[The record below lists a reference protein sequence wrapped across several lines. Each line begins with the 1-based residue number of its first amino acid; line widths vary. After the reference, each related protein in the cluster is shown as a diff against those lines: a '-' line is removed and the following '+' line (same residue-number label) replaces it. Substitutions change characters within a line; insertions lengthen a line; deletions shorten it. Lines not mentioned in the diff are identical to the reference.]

1 MAHCGLR
8 QLRQRHRTCLTVL
21 VQTGTMH
28 APSNFNTPSQD
39 QSAVAAKAN
48 RRVCA
53 VVLLLFVVAATLGA
67 VRKDVTRGFDEVAHA
82 SYIAHLQ
89 HSGETWPAF
98 EDMRMLDPSS
108 FGFTSKGNYLD
119 HPSPYYVLLARLG
132 PTLEGHPEAILFDRL
147 FNVLLAAIGLAALMA
162 VGLVAK
168 LPRLTLYAYIVPIAG
183 IPVLAPLAG
192 AINNDNA
199 AFAGGGIATLAA
211 LQLLNTGSR
220 AWLIAALGG
229 VILASWAKFTALL
242 LVGGLVGGVLL
253 WLLWRGRLPS
263 RWVGL
268 IAIAALLAVAPYVA
282 LFAQYGS
289 PTPRTP
295 GQIAMIKSGA
305 LAVGWDS
312 AERMSPAAFAV
323 HFVSEFVL
331 EWMPIF
337 PRNALNYAMLAIP
350 IIAAL
355 CAVAGLFLA
364 GQRIAHGK
372 EQPLDIMIAAGAL
385 AFAVTFVIHGI
396 FSYRLHTEFGWLTSA
411 YPRYYLPLAALIP
424 LAGLSLLGAIKRPS
438 ARAMLLVFLIA
449 GPVVFCLL
457 GAPLE

>member
-1 MAHCGLR
+1 MPAL
-8 QLRQRHRTCLTVL
+8 
-21 VQTGTMH
+21 
-28 APSNFNTPSQD
+28 SNFDTSSQD

-48 RRVCA
+48 WLVCA
-53 VVLLLFVVAATLGA
+53 FVLLLFVVAATLGA
-67 VRKDVTRGFDEVAHA
+67 IRKDVTLGFDEVAHA
-82 SYIAHLQ
+82 SYVAHLQ

-108 FGFTSKGNYLD
+108 FKFTRDANYLD
-119 HPSPYYVLLARLG
+119 HPSPYYVLLARIG

-147 FNVLLAAIGLAALMA
+147 FNALLAAIGFAALMA

-211 LQLLNTGSR
+211 LQLLSTESR

-263 RWVGL
+263 RSVGL

-282 LFAQYGS
+282 LFVQYGS
-289 PTPRTP
+289 PAPRTP

-305 LAVGWDS
+305 LAVGWNS
-312 AERMSPAAFAV
+312 AERMTPASYAA
-323 HFVSEFVL
+323 HFVSEFVM
-331 EWMPIF
+331 EWMPTLK
-337 PRNALNYAMLAIP
+337 PRHALNYAALTIP
-350 IIAAL
+350 ITAAL
-355 CAVAGLFLA
+355 CAFVGFLVAV
-364 GQRIAHGK
+364 QRIGYEKAG
-372 EQPLDIMIAAGAL
+372 PLDIVVAAGVL
-385 AFAVTFVIHGI
+385 AFAGTFLIHGI
-396 FSYRLHTEFGWLTSA
+396 FSYELHTEFGWQTTA
-411 YPRYYLPLAALIP
+411 YPRYYFRWR
-424 LAGLSLLGAIKRPS
+424 LSFHSRGCHCWAQSNRRP
-438 ARAMLLVFLIA
+438 
-449 GPVVFCLL
+449 P
-457 GAPLE
+457 APSCSSS